1 MENDSLPIGK
11 LPPELLARL
20 LAGIHIQ
27 DERVLIGPGTGLDCA
42 VIEMG
47 DRLLVVKTDPVTFAS
62 DAIGWYAV
70 QVNAN
75 DIATSGAEP
84 RWFLA
89 TCLLPPGMCESGVNS
104 IARQLTDACDALGI
118 SLIGGHTEITHGIDR
133 PILCG
138 TMIGEVNTPDLITPR
153 GSQPGDNILLT
164 KGIPIETVSLLARE
178 FPDRMRETLG
188 DEKSKQAASYLT
200 DPGISVVRDAR
211 VAIKAGKVSAMH
223 DPTEG
228 GLAGA
233 LWELADACRHRLVVE
248 PDKVYIPELAAE
260 ICSAFQLDPFAS
272 LASGAL
278 LLTASVSDTKSILQA
293 YQEAKIRCNII
304 GHVEAGQAEVLAL
317 DTGVTKLLQR
327 PLRDEIGKA
336 FNS

>member
-1 MENDSLPIGK
+1 MVGK
-11 LPPELLARL
+11 LPPKLLARL
-20 LAGIHIQ
+20 LAEIHIQ
-27 DERVLIGPGTGLDCA
+27 DERVLVGPGSGLDCA

-47 DRLLVVKTDPVTFAS
+47 DRLLVMKTDPVTFAS

-89 TCLLPPGMCESGVNS
+89 TCLMPPGTCESDIED
-104 IARQLTDACDALGI
+104 IARQLSDACAALGI
-118 SLIGGHTEITHGIDR
+118 SLVGGHTEITHGIDR

-138 TMIGEVNTPDLITPR
+138 TMIGEIAPRDLITPR
-153 GSQPGDNILLT
+153 GAQTGDSILLT
-164 KGIPIETVSLLARE
+164 KGIPIEAVTLLARE
-178 FPDRMRETLG
+178 FPDQVSEALG
-188 DEKSKQAASYLT
+188 NKKLKQAVNYLS

-211 VAIKAGKVSAMH
+211 IAIQAGKVNAMH

-233 LWELADACRHRLVVE
+233 LWELAEACGQRLVFD
-248 PDKVYIPELAAE
+248 PRKVHIPKLAAE
-260 ICSAFQLDPFAS
+260 VCAVFQLDPFAS

-278 LLTASVSDTKSILQA
+278 LLTSPPSDARDIIQKMTSSG
-293 YQEAKIRCNII
+293 IRCDSI
-304 GHVEAGQAEVLAL
+304 GKVEGGLPEVYQI
-317 DTGVTKLLQR
+317 THTQQRLLPR
-327 PLRDEIGKA
+327 PERDEIGKV
-336 FNS
+336 FELR

>member
-1 MENDSLPIGK
+1 MGKASLPIGK

-20 LAGIHIQ
+20 LAEIHIQ
-27 DERVLIGPGTGLDCA
+27 DKRVVVGPGSGLDCA

-47 DRLLVVKTDPVTFAS
+47 DRLLVMKTDPVTFAS

-75 DIATSGAEP
+75 DIATSGAIP

-89 TCLLPPGMCESGVNS
+89 TCLLPPGTDESEVED
-104 IARQLTDACDALGI
+104 IARQLIDACTTLGI
-118 SLIGGHTEITHGIDR
+118 SLIGGHTEITHGIDH

-138 TMIGEVNTPDLITPR
+138 TMVGEIAPCDLITPR
-153 GSQPGDNILLT
+153 GAQPGDSILLT
-164 KGIPIETVSLLARE
+164 KGIPIEAVTLLARE
-178 FPDRMRETLG
+178 FPDRLREALG
-188 DEKSKQAASYLT
+188 EEKLKQAVRYLT

-211 VAIKAGKVSAMH
+211 IAIQAGKVNAMH

-233 LWELADACRHRLVVE
+233 LWELAEACGQRLIIDLGQVL
-248 PDKVYIPELAAE
+248 IPELAAE
-260 ICSAFQLDPFAS
+260 VCAAFQLDPFAS

-278 LLTASVSDTKSILQA
+278 LLTAPEPD
-293 YQEAKIRCNII
+293 AKAIQQTLRSENISCVII
-304 GHVEAGQAEVLAL
+304 GYVEGGQVEVLTREAGA
-317 DTGVTKLLQR
+317 TKPLIR
-327 PLRDEIGKA
+327 PVRDELGKL
-336 FNS
+336 FNQ